1 MNTRQMQQQ
10 LIRRDFNVHD
20 DVDIQLKI
28 ATEINDDVRVLEKRV
43 VDLRDITLDL
53 AMLVDDQAPMIDHIE
68 ANMHKAVQYTE
79 EGTDRL
85 EKIEYAQR
93 TCVIL

>member
-68 ANMHKAVQYTE
+68 ANMNLAVQHTE
-79 EGTDRL
+79 DGTDRL

-93 TCVIL
+93 TCIIL